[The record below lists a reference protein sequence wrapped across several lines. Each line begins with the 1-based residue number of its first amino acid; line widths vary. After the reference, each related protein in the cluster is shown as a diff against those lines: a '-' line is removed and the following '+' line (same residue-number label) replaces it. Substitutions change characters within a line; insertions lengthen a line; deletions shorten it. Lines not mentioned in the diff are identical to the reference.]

1 MEEIMKY
8 VKPELLM
15 VAVVLYFIGIG
26 LKQSQAVRD
35 KYIPLILGGIGIV
48 LCAVW
53 GFASCPTSTGT
64 GGYGGRR
71 LFLYQ
76 SGIRAFSK
84 NGGRY
89 ADYCSNLSDFV

>member
-35 KYIPLILGGIGIV
+35 KYIPLILGESG
-48 LCAVW
+48 LCYVR
-53 GFASCPTSTGT
+53 
-64 GGYGGRR
+64 YGALHPVRQALDR
-71 LFLYQ
+71 KLQWQYLQQLYRE
-76 SGIRAFSK
+76 S
-84 NGGRY
+84 
-89 ADYCSNLSDFV
+89 

>member
-53 GFASCPTSTGT
+53 GFAS
-64 GGYGGRR
+64 
-71 LFLYQ
+71 
-76 SGIRAFSK
+76 
-84 NGGRY
+84 
-89 ADYCSNLSDFV
+89 

>member
-15 VAVVLYFIGIG
+15 VAVVLYFIGIR

-35 KYIPLILGGIGIV
+35 KDIPLILGGIGIV

-53 GFASCPTSTGT
+53 VFASCPTSTGQEIAMAVCAPLIVPEW
-64 GGYGGRR
+64 RMR
-71 LFLYQ
+71 LPVGEIL
-76 SGIRAFSK
+76 RA
-84 NGGRY
+84 
-89 ADYCSNLSDFV
+89 DFRH